1 MIQQATTEFRYRGDI
16 HRLRIDAHRLVAA
29 RYFVFTVA
37 VGMLLWLAAQ
47 VLFLGGDVS
56 GVVMARIV
64 MVSIFGAGL
73 VWVVTDKEIRLLR
86 QLEDKNG
93 KLAQRER
100 ETKALNRLA
109 QDHFADCFAQAP
121 PYQAVPMGPNHD
133 ERPGVLVTL
142 QPDDQPDF
150 KIVSGSRRHAGYL
163 E

>member
-1 MIQQATTEFRYRGDI
+1 
-16 HRLRIDAHRLVAA
+16 
-29 RYFVFTVA
+29 
-37 VGMLLWLAAQ
+37 
-47 VLFLGGDVS
+47 
-56 GVVMARIV
+56 

-73 VWVVTDKEIRLLR
+73 VWVVTDKEIKLLR

-109 QDHFADCFAQAP
+109 QDHFADCFAQVP
-121 PYQAVPMGPNHD
+121 PYQAVPMGPKHN
-133 ERPGVLVTL
+133 ERPGVLATL

-150 KIVSGSRRHAGYL
+150 KIVSSSHRQADYL